1 MKRLVIV
8 GGGFAGVWA
17 AMAASQQRAHLGS
30 GTTDVSITLIN
41 TDPWLTIR
49 PRLYEASLADV
60 RVSLPT
66 VLQPVGVELVEAE
79 VTHIDTDARRL
90 TLARE
95 RQQLLYDSLVLA
107 SGSRAARPRTPNLE
121 RVFSVDTFAE
131 ATALA
136 QHLESLASD
145 TVHEPA
151 RSAAVVVGAGFTGIE
166 VATTLI
172 GRLRA
177 AAGEQATVTIVERAD
192 SALLEMSPRARAH
205 VADALANLGITLR
218 CGRTVTAV
226 RSDGVQLDD
235 GEWISAATTVW
246 TGGLIAS
253 NLTSQIPVERDE
265 IGRLAVDAFL
275 HVSGIPAVYAAG
287 DVAHTR
293 VDGQHVAPMSCQY
306 ATQMGRTAGFNAFAD
321 LSGHA
326 PQPFS
331 PRPYVTCLDL
341 GGAGALFTSGW
352 ERDVQLSGYWA
363 SVMKQTI
370 NRRLIYPPITGT
382 GVAAGTGAAR

>member
-1 MKRLVIV
+1 VPNQLPSLDQVFHALADPTRRGMVERLVR
-8 GGGFAGVWA
+8 GPA
-17 AMAASQQRAHLGS
+17 
-30 GTTDVSITLIN
+30 TVSELS
-41 TDPWLTIR
+41 R
-49 PRLYEASLADV
+49 PLDMSLSA
-60 RVSLPT
+60 
-66 VLQPVGVELVEAE
+66 VLQPLDVELVEAE
-79 VTHIDTDARRL
+79 VTDLDTDARRV

-107 SGSRAARPRTPNLE
+107 SGSRVLRPRTPDLE

-226 RSDGVQLDD
+226 LSDGVELDD

-253 NLTSQIPVERDE
+253 NLTLQIPVERDE

-306 ATQMGRTAGFNAFAD
+306 ATQMGRTAGFNAFAG

-363 SVMKQTI
+363 SIMKQTI